1 MSARRNLGGGA
12 SRVRLEHGSA
22 RLVIVTRPNFDRT
35 AIETF
40 LGEQDLSWHSD
51 EEATDAEN
59 LIEIAGRVCYM
70 SFGERQSPKSNRE
83 YIRHLI
89 AQGHESVLEHAS
101 WSFFLSGVSRGF
113 SHQLVRHRV
122 GFAFSQLSQQYV
134 DHGSAETVMPEVVK
148 EIPEA
153 AELWETAVDRG
164 LADYRELLRVL
175 DGAPADLPP
184 RERSRLL
191 RSAARTLLPSA
202 SETKLVFSANAR
214 AIRHF
219 LATRGGIEG
228 DEEMR
233 IVSASLLGLMR
244 GEAPSVFKD
253 FSLEVLTDGIPV
265 VRQAPRG
272 G

>member
-1 MSARRNLGGGA
+1 MSVDRSLGHGA
-12 SRVRLEHGSA
+12 SRAPEQWGDVRLAVVA
-22 RLVIVTRPNFDRT
+22 RPSFDRES
-35 AIETF
+35 IEGF
-40 LGEQDLSWHSD
+40 LREQNLSWRSD
-51 EEATDAEN
+51 GEATDAEN
-59 LIEIAGRVCYM
+59 MIEIAGRICYM

-89 AQGHESVLEHAS
+89 VHGHESVLEHAS
-101 WSFFLSGVSRGF
+101 WSFLISGVSRGF

-134 DHGSAETVMPEVVK
+134 DHDLAETVMPEVVK
-148 EIPEA
+148 DIPEA
-153 AELWETAVDRG
+153 AKLWQASVDRG
-164 LADYRELLRVL
+164 LTDYRELMRVL
-175 DGAPADLPP
+175 ADAPSDLAP

-191 RSAARTLLPSA
+191 HSAARSLLPNA
-202 SETKLVFSANAR
+202 SETKLAFSANAR
-214 AIRHF
+214 AIRHL

-233 IVSASLLGLMR
+233 MMSASLLSLMR
-244 GEAPSVFKD
+244 EEAPSVFED
-253 FSLEVLTDGIPV
+253 FSLEQLSDGIPV